1 MTSHQAALTIF
12 QQAVFMLTKWAGIT
26 LPEDCQYRYPADD
39 EAIKAD
45 DEPMA
50 IKKAKEI
57 FLGDDHSSLWKQ
69 NVTFNPLRLLFDRV
83 TLDPNRKEDRENYV
97 PARAIADSNPEI
109 PYPTTELL
117 TLEDLKQTIREQLE
131 DKIQFNKEHWDNLSL
146 LSLVVEKFSYCI
158 GLDTGLDTSKDIAF
172 FDLVRSIAAVASSL
186 ANDDQ
191 QDNLI
196 LVAGDLS
203 GIQDFIYT
211 ISSEGALKS
220 LRARSFYLGLVAE
233 EISVKLLE
241 KLGLPRTNI
250 IYTGGGNLY
259 ILAPNENKT
268 KDVVQTIQN
277 DFNEWLFKEFIGK
290 VFLALDCSVV
300 PIANLAKKNFSNDW
314 DEAIKKLNKQKNKKF
329 YNQLSSVLNIRKSYS
344 PKCKICHRDD
354 TEELDPLNTEE
365 DTCSTCR
372 TMDDIG
378 KELLR
383 VKYIVRSSSE
393 SNIKINNGYYHIL
406 QEGNFKSFDQSDAL
420 YLVNNWELKDYRFQ
434 KFAPFVIGNY
444 AKESEEELGKIIRV
458 GELARNAK
466 GTDRVGYLRMDVDNL
481 GRIFSEGLGSS
492 YNLPRLAS
500 LSRQLSSFF
509 TVYLNKLAE
518 AQEQQ
523 EKNLVFIYAGGD
535 DLFICGSW
543 NELVDFSFEIYNS
556 FRSYTGYNPYITLSG
571 GICLG
576 DIKFPSYQ
584 AAFKSGEA
592 EEKAKGNGKDSLGLF
607 GEVFKWG
614 EWLGEIEVTRNF
626 DQETVKYLEPE
637 PMIEPFGVLPLVEL
651 LNSSEIPYSRS
662 FIRNLLITAE
672 LQEQKIKEAKDKE
685 EPYMDLRYY
694 LHLPKI
700 AYTLARLPQST
711 RQTDAYNKLSKSLKS
726 PHNAP
731 YFRAIATWIEL
742 LNRKPNES
750 KTND

>member
-1 MTSHQAALTIF
+1 
-12 QQAVFMLTKWAGIT
+12 
-26 LPEDCQYRYPADD
+26 
-39 EAIKAD
+39 
-45 DEPMA
+45 
-50 IKKAKEI
+50 
-57 FLGDDHSSLWKQ
+57 
-69 NVTFNPLRLLFDRV
+69 
-83 TLDPNRKEDRENYV
+83 
-97 PARAIADSNPEI
+97 
-109 PYPTTELL
+109 
-117 TLEDLKQTIREQLE
+117 
-131 DKIQFNKEHWDNLSL
+131 
-146 LSLVVEKFSYCI
+146 
-158 GLDTGLDTSKDIAF
+158 
-172 FDLVRSIAAVASSL
+172 
-186 ANDDQ
+186 
-191 QDNLI
+191 
-196 LVAGDLS
+196 
-203 GIQDFIYT
+203 
-211 ISSEGALKS
+211 
-220 LRARSFYLGLVAE
+220 
-233 EISVKLLE
+233 
-241 KLGLPRTNI
+241 
-250 IYTGGGNLY
+250 
-259 ILAPNENKT
+259 
-268 KDVVQTIQN
+268 
-277 DFNEWLFKEFIGK
+277 
-290 VFLALDCSVV
+290 
-300 PIANLAKKNFSNDW
+300 
-314 DEAIKKLNKQKNKKF
+314 
-329 YNQLSSVLNIRKSYS
+329 VLNIRESYS
-344 PKCKICHRDD
+344 QKCQICHRDD
-354 TEELDPLNTEE
+354 TDKLEVLNTEKE
-365 DTCSTCR
+365 DAKLACPTCR
-372 TMDDIG
+372 TMDEIG

-393 SNIKINNGYYHIL
+393 SNIKINDKSSIDINGTCYHVL
-406 QEGNFKSFDQSDAL
+406 QEGNFKNFDQSDAL
-420 YLVNNWELKDYRFQ
+420 YLVNNWELKNHQFA
-434 KFAPFVIGNY
+434 KFTPFVIGNY
-444 AKESEEELGKIIRV
+444 AKESEEEPGKIIRV
-458 GELARNAK
+458 GELARNAN

-481 GRIFSEGLGSS
+481 GRIFSEGLDDE

-500 LSRQLSSFF
+500 LSRQLSYFF

-523 EKNLVFIYAGGD
+523 GKNLVFIYAGGD

-592 EEKAKGNGKDSLGLF
+592 EEKGKGNGKDSLGLF

-614 EWLGEIEVTRNF
+614 EWLGEIEVTKNF
-626 DQETVKYLEPE
+626 DPETVKYLEPE

-651 LNSSEIPYSRS
+651 LNSSKIPYSRS

-672 LQEQKIKEAKDKE
+672 LQEQKIKEAQDKK

-711 RQTDAYNKLSKSLKS
+711 RQTDDYNKLSKSLKS